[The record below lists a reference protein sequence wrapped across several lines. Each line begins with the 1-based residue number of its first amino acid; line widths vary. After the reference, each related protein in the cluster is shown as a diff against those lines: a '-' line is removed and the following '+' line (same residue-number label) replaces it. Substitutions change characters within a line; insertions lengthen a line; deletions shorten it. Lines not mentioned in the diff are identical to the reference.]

1 MQISSLEITLRRIA
15 QIERQFDVLKGF
27 EDKSGNSFEKALEKA
42 TKSKEDSSVQ
52 NNSNLPNITNISS
65 FSTKT
70 DILPNLDDII
80 TGKAKENGL
89 DSNLVKAVIQ
99 TESNFNPNATSA
111 VGAMGLMQLMPQT
124 AESLGVIDPYNPEQ
138 NVDGGTRYLK
148 KLLSKYDNNKEM
160 ALAAYN
166 AGPGAV
172 DKYDGIPPYRETQDY
187 VKKVLA
193 QEARFNEENE

>member
-27 EDKSGNSFEKALEKA
+27 EDKNANSFEQALEKA
-42 TKSKEDSSVQ
+42 TKSKDSSSAQ
-52 NNSNLPNITNISS
+52 NNTNLPNITNISS

-89 DSNLVKAVIQ
+89 DSNFVKAVIQ

-124 AESLGVIDPYNPEQ
+124 AESLGIIDPYNPEQ

-172 DKYDGIPPYRETQDY
+172 DKYDGVPPYRETQDY

-193 QEARFNEENE
+193 QEARFNEEAE

>member
-27 EDKSGNSFEKALEKA
+27 EDKSGNSIEKALEKA

-193 QEARFNEENE
+193 QEARFNEEAE